1 LNFKLMLY
9 LLLTVLLNV
18 IISAILK
25 IFPRYKIDALQAIV
39 ANYWVCVI
47 TGSVFVGQFPINMQ
61 NTQQIWFPWSLLMG
75 LGFISIF
82 NLLAYSTKVDG
93 ITTTTIA
100 NKLSLAIPVIFSVIL
115 YNESIG
121 VWKILGILLAFPAVY
136 LTSRVKGED
145 NKAQNLFIAVILFIS
160 SGLLDTLVKF
170 VEIHFLPS
178 VNVQAIYLIYAF
190 AAAGSI
196 GLIVI
201 TILLVMKKIEL
212 HARNVIIGIILGV
225 PNYFSIYF
233 LVRLLN
239 SNYLQSSAAI
249 PVNNVA
255 ILVVTTLM
263 AILFFKERFT
273 VQRFIGLVL
282 SVLAILL
289 IAMGDMH
296 GRSI

>member
-1 LNFKLMLY
+1 MIY

-18 IISAILK
+18 VISALLK

-47 TGSVFVGQFPINMQ
+47 TGSVFIGHFPIN
-61 NTQQIWFPWSLLMG
+61 TQGAQQVWFPWALLMG

-100 NKLSLAIPVIFSVIL
+100 NKLSLVIPVLFSAIL
-115 YNESIG
+115 YNEHIG
-121 VWKILGILLAFPAVY
+121 IYKVIGIVLAFPAVY
-136 LTSRVKGED
+136 YTSRVKDE
-145 NKAQNLFIAVILFIS
+145 NKQAQNLYIAALLFVC

-170 VEIHFLPS
+170 VEIHFLPAAD
-178 VNVQAIYLIYAF
+178 VQAIYLIYTF

-196 GLIVI
+196 GIVLIS
-201 TILLVMKKIEL
+201 ILVAMKKIEL
-212 HARNVIIGIILGV
+212 HWRNLIIGVILGI

-249 PVNNVA
+249 PVNNIA

-263 AILFFKERFT
+263 AILFFREKVT
-273 VQRFIGLVL
+273 VQRVIGLIL